1 MKKIIDPVSVDVLK
15 SQLKKEFFLR
25 TTNHGGNEIYVVD
38 NTNAP
43 DVLREIGRLREEAF
57 RAGGGGTGQELDLDR
72 FDTDPAYG
80 YKQLVLWDPEAE
92 RIIGGYRYALCNNI
106 VYDRFGQPLLTSS
119 HMFQFSKKCNN
130 IVYDRFGQPLL
141 TSSHMFQFSKKFI
154 NKELQHTIEL
164 GRSFVTLDYQS
175 SKGGAKSIFAL
186 DNLFDGLGALMV
198 MYKSSM
204 KYFFGKMTIYSQ
216 YPTPAREMIQVFLN
230 KWFGTATLRRVVL
243 KKPVRVRRPSKY
255 IRLLT
260 GNTFKDD
267 YRTLKAFVSGYGVS
281 IPPLV
286 NSYMNLSPKMVYFGT
301 GLNDEFGDVYDS
313 GIMIPFKYI
322 ADDKIRRHI
331 DTVKPGPLA
340 KLRFLLRRK
349 L

>member
-1 MKKIIDPVSVDVLK
+1 MKKIIDPVSVDILK
-15 SQLKKEFFLR
+15 SQLKKEYFLR
-25 TTNHGGNEIYVVD
+25 STNHGNNEIYVVD

-106 VYDRFGQPLLTSS
+106 VYDRNGQPQLTSS
-119 HMFQFSKKCNN
+119 HMFRFSKN
-130 IVYDRFGQPLL
+130 
-141 TSSHMFQFSKKFI
+141 FI

-216 YPTPAREMIQVFLN
+216 YPTQAREMIQVFLN

-255 IRLLT
+255 IKLLT
-260 GNTFKDD
+260 GKTFKDD
-267 YRTLKAFVSGYGVS
+267 YRTLKAYVSSLGVS

-286 NSYMNLSPKMVYFGT
+286 NSYMNLSPRMVYFGT

-340 KLRFLLRRK
+340 RLRFLLRRK